1 MRNVVIT
8 GGAGFIGSALTRGLL
23 AAEDVERVAV
33 FDCFSTGNRE
43 NLDEIASRIEVVEG
57 DVRDFEALRSSFE
70 GVDTVFHLA
79 AVASVP
85 QSIDEPDHAHE
96 VNLDGTFR
104 VLRAAVDRG
113 VKRVVFAASAAAYGN
128 APELPKRE
136 DMLPDP
142 QSPYAVQ
149 KLAGEAY
156 LRTFH
161 DSFGL
166 QTASLRFF
174 NVYGPRQDP
183 SSPYSGVLSI
193 FADRLLA
200 RQSPTIFGT
209 GEQSRDFIFVE
220 DIVRALLLAG
230 RSPSANGEVYNCGV
244 GRGASLNEVW
254 QTMQRIEG
262 VELPAKYGPERAGD
276 GLASHGILASE
287 ACRGGH
293 LPSRAARGGWGRADG
308 AMSPRAP
315 QRVGVTGL
323 LKIFKTMGYKT
334 FLKSV

>member
-1 MRNVVIT
+1 MMRNVLVT
-8 GGAGFIGSALTRGLL
+8 GGAGFIGSALVRGLL
-23 AAEDVERVAV
+23 SLPGVQRVTAL
-33 FDCFSTGNRE
+33 DLLTTGKRE
-43 NLDEIASRIEVVEG
+43 NLAEVADRIELVEG
-57 DVRDFEALRSSFE
+57 DIRDRAVLGEATR

-85 QSIDEPDHAHE
+85 QSIHEPDYAHE

-104 VLRAAVDRG
+104 VLRAAVEGG
-113 VKRVVFAASAAAYGN
+113 VRRVVFAASAAAYGN

-161 DSFGL
+161 DCYGL
-166 QTASLRFF
+166 ETASLRFF

-193 FADRLLA
+193 FADCLLA
-200 RQSPTIFGT
+200 RRAPTIFGS

-220 DIVRALLLAG
+220 DIVQGLLLAAGSPQAPG
-230 RSPSANGEVYNCGV
+230 RLYNLGT
-244 GRGASLNEVW
+244 GRRASLNEVW
-254 QTMQRIEG
+254 STMQRIEG
-262 VELPAKYGPERAGD
+262 VELPAMHGREREGDVQHSEADITRARRELGFDPKVSLED
-276 GLASHGILASE
+276 GLRRTLEWIRASK
-287 ACRGGH
+287 
-293 LPSRAARGGWGRADG
+293 
-308 AMSPRAP
+308 
-315 QRVGVTGL
+315 GL
-323 LKIFKTMGYKT
+323 
-334 FLKSV
+334 